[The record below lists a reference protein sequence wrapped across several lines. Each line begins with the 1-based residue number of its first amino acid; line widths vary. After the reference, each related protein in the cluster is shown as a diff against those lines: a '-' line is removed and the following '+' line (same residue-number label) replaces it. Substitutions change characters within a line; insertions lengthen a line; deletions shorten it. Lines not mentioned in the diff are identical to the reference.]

1 MLGCNEL
8 NPWIRDVYNVT
19 LKNGTSTDELP
30 GHLNL
35 CFFDTIVVSAWS
47 VFASIILLYIMYHLT
62 KHHDVETYHKKW
74 SKSIVRWRYVNLI
87 LPSILFVLSSIVL
100 FEDTYLPRFDEKAA
114 YMEGYDLK
122 TTNRG
127 LIIGS
132 TAQCLN
138 YMIVL
143 VSVYLS
149 STDRQIWH
157 VPRGIRWWILA
168 WTVASFVRL
177 QCTIEAIVGYE
188 SMINWPFGELNDV
201 ENQKFIQWL
210 RLIRFVFLFIYS
222 IAILGQRDTPSFG
235 FDVSPSDEQLRLA
248 MKEDSEQEE
257 TKVSTLREPLLEDAE
272 SDDEENVE
280 TKTTSTVRF
289 DPSWLPQ
296 DAPRG
301 ADRILRRV
309 HSFDTRSEM
318 HERVNQK
325 VQRSDEM
332 GASIF
337 ESLTFS
343 WMNDQV
349 RAGKQAPLQTRQLHL
364 LHGNDLPDINAEKML
379 EMYRKLGG
387 GEKCDETFRK
397 KASVA
402 WTIFYVYKWPLLF
415 AASLST

>member
-201 ENQKFIQWL
+201 ENQKFIQWQRHL
-210 RLIRFVFLFIYS
+210 KQLMSRIRKKLMRLKRH
-222 IAILGQRDTPSFG
+222 
-235 FDVSPSDEQLRLA
+235 
-248 MKEDSEQEE
+248 
-257 TKVSTLREPLLEDAE
+257 
-272 SDDEENVE
+272 
-280 TKTTSTVRF
+280 TKTKF
-289 DPSWLPQ
+289 
-296 DAPRG
+296 
-301 ADRILRRV
+301 
-309 HSFDTRSEM
+309 
-318 HERVNQK
+318 
-325 VQRSDEM
+325 
-332 GASIF
+332 
-337 ESLTFS
+337 
-343 WMNDQV
+343 
-349 RAGKQAPLQTRQLHL
+349 
-364 LHGNDLPDINAEKML
+364 
-379 EMYRKLGG
+379 RKL
-387 GEKCDETFRK
+387 RK
-397 KASVA
+397 QG
-402 WTIFYVYKWPLLF
+402 LF
-415 AASLST
+415 